1 MWIVRVLLLGVLDR
15 IVWLSSLSRY
25 LVSSRRQVPLTA
37 CYIGR
42 FCHKF
47 TRGSGTLVLVGG
59 GPIAAVAQHGKEA
72 APRTTKRGARSAR
85 EPLVPVLRTSPPVS
99 EAVGAIAMPCQGPL
113 GPPRCGLL
121 IVVNNHYK
129 LSIKHI

>member
-1 MWIVRVLLLGVLDR
+1 VLDG
-15 IVWLSSLSRY
+15 IVWFSSLSGY
-25 LVSSRRQVPLTA
+25 LVSSERQVPLTA
-37 CYIGR
+37 CYIGQ

-47 TRGSGTLVLVGG
+47 TRGSDTPVLVGG
-59 GPIAAVAQHGKEA
+59 GPIAAAARHGKEA

-85 EPLVPVLRTSPPVS
+85 EPLMPILRTSLPVS